1 MVFEDD
7 RPRVSV
13 GGIDFKHGQPDVSVS
28 AGARYVEHE
37 VIGDT
42 VVRQKIGES
51 PDQITINGACTD
63 YEASQ
68 IDDLVHEKEVTVISN
83 RWEGIAQVDSTSTNP
98 LSEGGAIAG
107 GDWTHTY
114 TIDLTGIE
122 EQAEIIPYETLIGQI
137 L

>member
-1 MVFEDD
+1 MAFEDE
-7 RPRVSV
+7 RPEVSV
-13 GGIDFKHGQPDVSVS
+13 GGINFKHSQPDVSVS
-28 AGARYVEHE
+28 SGARYVEHE

-51 PDQITINGACTD
+51 PDEITITGVCTVD
-63 YEASQ
+63 EASQ
-68 IDDLVHEKEVTVISN
+68 IDDLIYEKEVTVISN
-83 RWEGIAQVDSTSTNP
+83 RWEGIAQVDSTNTDP

-107 GDWTHTY
+107 GDWTHSY

-122 EQAEIIPYETLIGQI
+122 EQAEIVPYETLIGKI